1 MNVYFVKCL
10 CRDCVRAL
18 SFIHVERYYAA
29 LEHGDRVINFVK
41 CMCQD
46 VSGMCQD
53 RPGSC

>member
-18 SFIHVERYYAA
+18 SFIHVERYAA

-53 RPGSC
+53 RSGSC